1 MSPEE
6 IKSAVNAA
14 IAKEFEIESER
25 LVPEADLMKD
35 LEMDSL
41 DSVDLIAAM
50 EKTFKV
56 KCPEQ
61 EARKLRTMG
70 EIYAFVEKL
79 IAARAA
85 GAPAVAPATVP

>member
-1 MSPEE
+1 MSPQE
-6 IKSAVNAA
+6 IRAKINAA
-14 IAKEFEIESER
+14 LAKEFEIEPER
-25 LVPEADLMKD
+25 LVPEARLIED

-70 EIYAFVEKL
+70 DIYAFVERL
-79 IAARAA
+79 LT
-85 GAPAVAPATVP
+85 VAPSVAAT